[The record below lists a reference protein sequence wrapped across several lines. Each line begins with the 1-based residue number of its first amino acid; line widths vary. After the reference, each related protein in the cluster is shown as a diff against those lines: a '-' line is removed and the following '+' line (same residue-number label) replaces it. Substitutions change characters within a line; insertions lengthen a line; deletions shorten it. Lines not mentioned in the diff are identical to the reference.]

1 MRKSFS
7 VVVSLF
13 LVVTAILSAT
23 LSQQFMMPAFART
36 LATSPVLGNV
46 ASYSVL
52 AGSIVSNTG
61 PTTVSGDLGVSPS
74 IGVPPHVT
82 GFPPGEV
89 LAPSVIHDADAPAGL
104 AQAANTAAFGAL
116 DQTCDVTYA
125 GVQNLTLVS
134 PLGPG
139 VYCATSFSL
148 SGNLTL
154 IGSGVWVFKS
164 ESTVITSPSSSV
176 TGGDPCNV
184 WWRVGSSA
192 TLDTGTTFVG
202 NILALTSIT
211 LNTGANLNGR
221 ALAQTGAVTMADNDI
236 SLVCAV
242 NPGPTST
249 PTGTPAPTADDPVEE
264 PSLSMTVYLPA
275 IR

>member
-52 AGSIVSNTG
+52 AGS
-61 PTTVSGDLGVSPS
+61 
-74 IGVPPHVT
+74 
-82 GFPPGEV
+82 GEV

-154 IGSGVWVFKS
+154 IGSGVWVFKSESIKS